1 MGKRCEWDV
10 NTFSAEWSIS
20 WWVSWRGEGGIDGR
34 YIFGQAEKDG
44 FWGEMGV
51 GGGSPFEREKTRLYC
66 ATKFVNFIWAFRT
79 VKQPVFSSQRKSKH
93 FIPCTTRHSPV
104 YEMRIY
110 ADQHKVQLL
119 LLSRKIYGKEKK
131 SPPPPPPPLTAARNT
146 KRLSSSRAQ
155 KEEEMEE
162 EEEALLGTGVG
173 FAKDDQYWEAKIMF
187 REQKC

>member
-1 MGKRCEWDV
+1 MIIYFLFSEFKSWHYMGKRCEWDV

-44 FWGEMGV
+44 FRGEMGV
-51 GGGSPFEREKTRLYC
+51 GGGSPFKREKTRLYC

-93 FIPCTTRHSPV
+93 FISCTTRHSPV

-119 LLSRKIYGKEKK
+119 LLSRKIYGKEKSHLLLLLLSRPQETQK
-131 SPPPPPPPLTAARNT
+131 GSLLLVLTRRRKWRRR
-146 KRLSSSRAQ
+146 KRH
-155 KEEEMEE
+155 
-162 EEEALLGTGVG
+162 
-173 FAKDDQYWEAKIMF
+173 F
-187 REQKC
+187 